1 MNVVVANGNLEA
13 SYIIDMFKGKGNE
26 LTIINSSRE
35 VALSLNKKHHI
46 KVMVGDPWKYSL
58 LEEADIYDYD
68 VFIALC
74 DKDTDNYACCVL
86 AKKIF
91 NVKKCICT
99 VKNPANVDLYRKLGI
114 DSIVSSTYLLAQNI
128 KNETNADS
136 LVRSLS
142 LDNDKIV
149 LIEATVL
156 SKFRIANMPIKALG
170 FPKYASIAY
179 IVRNFSFV
187 IPSGDVVLRPR
198 DQLFVACAKDDEKK
212 LLNFLQKEKTDSD
225 REKEVPPEPEP
236 APENEHKHEEPVE
249 EKTAAEEAP
258 IDQNPPHSESEK
270 KKTSTKKSSSSSKKT
285 SSKKSS
291 GKKSSSKKSNKSKEK
306 K

>member
-13 SYIIDMFKGKGNE
+13 SYIIEMFKGHGNT
-26 LTIINSSRE
+26 LTVINSSRH
-35 VALSLNKKHHI
+35 VATSLNKKHHVTVI
-46 KVMVGDPWKYSL
+46 IGDPWKYSL
-58 LEEADIYDYD
+58 LEEANIHDYD
-68 VFIALC
+68 VFISLC

-86 AKKIF
+86 AKKVF

-99 VKNPANVDLYRKLGI
+99 VKNPANVELYKKLGI
-114 DSIVSSTYLLAQNI
+114 DSVISSTYLLAQNV

-156 SKFRIANMPIKALG
+156 SKFRIANMPIKSLG

-179 IVRNFSFV
+179 IVRNYSFV
-187 IPSGDVVLRPR
+187 IPSGDVVIRPR
-198 DQLFVACAKDDEKK
+198 DQLFVACSKDDEKK
-212 LLNFLQKEKTDSD
+212 LLAFLQKEKSDSD
-225 REKEVPPEPEP
+225 WEKQVASEETPMPTPIVETAKTPLKTQTEIAKP
-236 APENEHKHEEPVE
+236 ASKPVS
-249 EKTAAEEAP
+249 KPTTKSP
-258 IDQNPPHSESEK
+258 TKPGSK
-270 KKTSTKKSSSSSKKT
+270 STKKSPSKKKT
-285 SSKKSS
+285 TTKKSS
-291 GKKSSSKKSNKSKEK
+291 GKGKEK

>member
-1 MNVVVANGNLEA
+1 MNVIVANGNLEA
-13 SYIIDMFKGKGNE
+13 SYIIDMFKGRGNT
-26 LTIINSSRE
+26 LTVINSSRE
-35 VALSLNKKHHI
+35 VANSLNKKHHVAVI
-46 KVMVGDPWKYSL
+46 VGDPWKYSL
-58 LEEADIYDYD
+58 LEEADIYDHD
-68 VFIALC
+68 VFISLC

-86 AKKIF
+86 AKKVF

-99 VKNPANVDLYRKLGI
+99 VKNPANVELYKKLGI
-114 DSIVSSTYLLAQNI
+114 DSVISSTYLLAQNV

-156 SKFRIANMPIKALG
+156 SKFRIANMPIKSLG

-179 IVRNFSFV
+179 IVRNYSFV
-187 IPSGDVVLRPR
+187 IPSGDVVIRPR

-212 LLNFLQKEKTDSD
+212 LLAFLQKEKTLSD
-225 REKEVPPEPEP
+225 YDKVVTEETIQ
-236 APENEHKHEEPVE
+236 ENLPLVE
-249 EKTAAEEAP
+249 ETKTPAKPVYPTTKPVSKPVAKTGAKP
-258 IDQNPPHSESEK
+258 ASNAT
-270 KKTSTKKSSSSSKKT
+270 KKTTSKSKTTTKKSTKT
-285 SSKKSS
+285 
-291 GKKSSSKKSNKSKEK
+291 KEK